1 MLIRFFDVV
10 LSGLALI
17 VLSPLLI
24 PIVLFLKFSGEG
36 EIFSSKSV
44 LDKIGKY
51 LSSLNLQLC

>member
-10 LSGLALI
+10 FSGLALI

-24 PIVLFLKFSGEG
+24 PIVLFLRFSGEG
-36 EIFSSKSV
+36 EIFSFKSV
-44 LDKIGKY
+44 LVKTGKC